1 MEDGAFKKVA
11 PGVFVNKKITV
22 SIPHPDPCWI
32 IENKERTRVVLGS
45 DGSLLVFSTPEKA
58 KNVMQGK
65 SEDEYSIEEYTW
77 DDLVDIF
84 SFRIS
89 LVVVDKENKPGF
101 YQSVPLQKGI

>member
-1 MEDGAFKKVA
+1 MEDDAFRQVA

-32 IENKERTRVVLGS
+32 IENKEKTSVLGS
-45 DGSLLVFSTPEKA
+45 DDSLLVFSTPEKA
-58 KNVMQGK
+58 KNFME
-65 SEDEYSIEEYTW
+65 SEFEDEYSIEEYTW

-84 SFRIS
+84 SPRIS
-89 LVVVDKENKPGF
+89 LVVVDKENESGF